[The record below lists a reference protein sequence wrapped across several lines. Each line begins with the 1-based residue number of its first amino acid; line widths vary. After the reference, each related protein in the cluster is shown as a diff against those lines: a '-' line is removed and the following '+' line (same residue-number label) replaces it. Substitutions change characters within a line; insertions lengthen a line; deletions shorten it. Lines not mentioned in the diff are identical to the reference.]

1 MIKEEEIMINFIF
14 TLIIGGLSGWLA
26 GKIMKSENGVIVN
39 IILGLLGGVVG
50 GFVAGLIGLKAV
62 GIVGGCVV
70 SVFGACLLIWL
81 VRKFKK

>member
-1 MIKEEEIMINFIF
+1 MINFII
-14 TLIIGGLSGWLA
+14 TLILGGLSGWLA

-62 GIVGGCVV
+62 GLVGG
-70 SVFGACLLIWL
+70 
-81 VRKFKK
+81 